1 MRIFLLLA
9 LIVTAGV
16 AHSYFAQPQP
26 SPINTYTDY
35 TPPKNQV
42 RPPDPAK
49 EAAEAAFLRDVLA
62 VRKLRDSMKNPKS
75 FQLEKAIR
83 TADGSLCLAYWASNS
98 SDVPG
103 QAVVTPGGI
112 MTSGH
117 KFFRREWNARCKDKT
132 GEDLISIR
140 QQL

>member
-9 LIVTAGV
+9 LIVIAGV

-42 RPPDPAK
+42 RPDPAK
-49 EAAEAAFLRDVLA
+49 EAAEAAFLRDVLS
-62 VRKLRDSMKNPKS
+62 VRKLRDSLKNPKS
-75 FQLEKAIR
+75 FQLERAIR
-83 TADGSLCLAYWASNS
+83 TADGSLCLAYWHSNS
-98 SDVPG
+98 SNVPG
-103 QAVVTPGGI
+103 QAVVTPAGI

-117 KFFRREWNARCKDKT
+117 KNFRHEWNARCKGKT

>member
-9 LIVTAGV
+9 LIVIAGV

-26 SPINTYTDY
+26 GPINTYTDY

-42 RPPDPAK
+42 RPDPAK
-49 EAAEAAFLRDVLA
+49 GAAEAAFLRDVLA
-62 VRKLRDSMKNPKS
+62 VRELRNSMKNPKS
-75 FQLEKAIR
+75 FQLERAIR
-83 TADGSLCLAYWASNS
+83 TADGSLCLAYSPSNS
-98 SDVPG
+98 SNGPG
-103 QAVVTPGGI
+103 QAVVTAAGI

-117 KFFRREWNARCKDKT
+117 KFFRREWNARCKGKT

>member
-9 LIVTAGV
+9 LIVIAGV

-26 SPINTYTDY
+26 SPINTHTDY

-42 RPPDPAK
+42 RPDPVK

-62 VRKLRDSMKNPKS
+62 VRELRNSMKNPKS

-83 TADGSLCLAYWASNS
+83 TADGSLCLAYWASNLS
-98 SDVPG
+98 NEPG
-103 QAVVTPGGI
+103 QAVITAAGI

-117 KFFRREWNARCKDKT
+117 KSFRREWNARCKGKT